1 MQTGTISFCDKQ
13 SLNIK
18 SNDTKKVFND
28 KLNDYGIKILQKHF
42 EKFDDNSF
50 NKLKINPY
58 IASLKSN
65 GNPYLMFLTRFN
77 DTDMCLMID
86 KKIQQGYFLPRM
98 IIDNVCFNSSLF
110 DDTIF
115 EGEMIK
121 TNTDEWIFMMND
133 IRALEGKSLD
143 NVNILKRIQ
152 LINGIVTNKYKPL
165 PDQKFHIQV
174 KKYFK
179 VDEIDELM
187 SLKDTLDYTS
197 RGVIF
202 KPMFPKFRDILF
214 NFDDSLISNTR
225 KIKFSEDN
233 KFIDNIDNNNITNIS
248 KNNITNIS
256 KNIKSNSN
264 NNVKDTELNTS
275 TSTSTSTSIINNK
288 VLLVEKT
295 DKPDVYNLYD
305 DAKHIGIACV
315 PTLKV
320 SKFLRQTFENVNL
333 MEKVKMDCE
342 YNGTFTNKWIPISKV

>member
-28 KLNDYGIKILQKHF
+28 KLNDYGIQILQKHF
-42 EKFDDNSF
+42 ERFGENSF
-50 NKLKINPY
+50 NKLNTNPY

-65 GNPYLMFLTRFN
+65 GNPYIMFLTRFN
-77 DTDMCLMID
+77 NTDICLMID

-98 IIDNVCFNSSLF
+98 IIDNVCFDSKLF
-110 DDTIF
+110 DDTIL

-121 TNTDEWIFMMND
+121 TNTGDWIFMIND
-133 IRALEGKSLD
+133 IRALEGKNLD
-143 NVNILKRIQ
+143 NLNILKRIQ
-152 LINGIVTNKYKPL
+152 IINNIVTSKYRSI
-165 PDQKFHIQV
+165 PDQKFHVQV

-179 VDEIDELM
+179 VDCIDDLM

-225 KIKFSEDN
+225 KIKFSEEN
-233 KFIDNIDNNNITNIS
+233 KFLDNTLDHHNNNNTNH
-248 KNNITNIS
+248 
-256 KNIKSNSN
+256 N
-264 NNVKDTELNTS
+264 NNNHTNT
-275 TSTSTSTSIINNK
+275 TNNTTTNATAKNVDQDATIVNNK
-288 VLLVEKT
+288 VLSVEKT

-305 DAKHIGIACV
+305 DSKHIGIACV
-315 PTLKV
+315 PTMKV
-320 SKFLRQTFENVNL
+320 SKFLRQTFANVNL

-342 YNGTFTNKWIPISKV
+342 YNSTFTNKWMPISKY

>member
-42 EKFDDNSF
+42 ERFDDNSF
-50 NKLKINPY
+50 NKLKSNPY

-65 GNPYLMFLTRFN
+65 GNPYIMFLTRFN
-77 DTDMCLMID
+77 ETDICLMID

-98 IIDNVCFNSSLF
+98 IIDNVCFNSRLF

-121 TNTDEWIFMMND
+121 TNSGEWIFMMND
-133 IRALEGKSLD
+133 IRALEGKNLD
-143 NVNILKRIQ
+143 NMNILKRIQ

-165 PDQKFHIQV
+165 PDQKFHVQV

-187 SLKDTLDYTS
+187 SLKETLDYTS

-225 KIKFSEDN
+225 KIKFSEEN
-233 KFIDNIDNNNITNIS
+233 KFIDNIDNNN
-248 KNNITNIS
+248 NNIN
-256 KNIKSNSN
+256 SNSN
-264 NNVKDTELNTS
+264 MIHTVNTNMNANTNINVKDTEPD
-275 TSTSTSTSIINNK
+275 TSTSIINNK
-288 VLLVEKT
+288 VFSVEKT

-305 DAKHIGIACV
+305 DSKHIGIACV

-342 YNGTFTNKWIPISKV
+342 YNGNFTNKWIPISKH